1 MPAREVEAML
11 LSDLSSNSDGRLST
25 TASELRALYAAMP
38 KNSDG
43 KLDPIV
49 VRYALHRY
57 FAQKHGWHLRGLEPA
72 GGAWNST
79 SPSTI
84 MKDRVPSYIQG
95 MLEQHLHGQGLGLEE
110 LAVFA
115 LTLSDLIRK
124 EALSNLE
131 DIHATLP
138 DTDSAKLSISGG
150 PERLL
155 KMYLMTYIKGK
166 SPQGMNPAEFQKM
179 EENLVEDCITW
190 FEAKAW
196 VQDLLPTLDFIRRD
210 RRNPFV
216 KEDSFKRVAEV
227 VPEVGHRFGSFQNL
241 ECQAL
246 KEKLVEMEHGGSGR
260 VLLSKFYS
268 GIDDKDWPFIESSE
282 YLRNLGALDETDPRR
297 PSVIIPNFLSSP
309 SNCLAP
315 SSFYS
320 VCCID
325 ECEGLLAHVE
335 LMVAE
340 PSATAETLV
349 EVVSNLE
356 SDTVE
361 APRTLSLEQLTRL
374 NEIAAFHGGR
384 VPLHGRLFA
393 QWMHHVYPREC
404 RFPHVAGTT
413 VPLNQQEFLNKFGL
427 DHEVS
432 DDEIA
437 LHLNASIADNTQTL
451 ALPWTDMEEL
461 IAPDTSSPGLGPGGS
476 ASATRV
482 LLLLAAVL
490 SAAVPMLSLSRRLGH
505 ASDKQERHFV

>member
-1 MPAREVEAML
+1 
-11 LSDLSSNSDGRLST
+11 
-25 TASELRALYAAMP
+25 
-38 KNSDG
+38 
-43 KLDPIV
+43 
-49 VRYALHRY
+49 
-57 FAQKHGWHLRGLEPA
+57 
-72 GGAWNST
+72 
-79 SPSTI
+79 
-84 MKDRVPSYIQG
+84 
-95 MLEQHLHGQGLGLEE
+95 
-110 LAVFA
+110 
-115 LTLSDLIRK
+115 
-124 EALSNLE
+124 
-131 DIHATLP
+131 
-138 DTDSAKLSISGG
+138 
-150 PERLL
+150 
-155 KMYLMTYIKGK
+155 MTYIKGVH
-166 SPQGMNPAEFQKM
+166 PHGMNFSDFERM
-179 EENLVEDCITW
+179 ETALAEDCITW

-196 VQDLLPTLDFIRRD
+196 VQDLRPTLDFVQRARL
-210 RRNPFV
+210 NPFASQG
-216 KEDSFKRVAEV
+216 DFHRVAEV
-227 VPEVGHRFGSFQNL
+227 VHELGHRFGAFQNL

-246 KEKLVEMEHGGSGR
+246 KQTLVDMEHRGSGR

-268 GIDDKDWPFIESSE
+268 GIDDRDWPFIESVE
-282 YLRNLGALDETDPRR
+282 YLRNLGALDDNDPRR

-340 PSATAETLV
+340 PSATADRLV
-349 EVVSNLE
+349 EVVSKLE

-361 APRTLSLEQLTRL
+361 APRTLSLEQLSRL
-374 NEIAAFHGGR
+374 DEIAAFHGGR

-476 ASATRV
+476 ASAT
-482 LLLLAAVL
+482 
-490 SAAVPMLSLSRRLGH
+490 
-505 ASDKQERHFV
+505 